1 MQLIK
6 LHNKFKNKK
15 NIIFFSNNE
24 IKLILQLYSIQVAN
38 GIFKDYAIDN
48 ISKQAIFS
56 FYKHTYDKPL
66 FQIEKTVQKKNN
78 YTPEFTVKFKKQIV
92 DKNKS
97 LNILINKLNKKFNT
111 LKLKKIS

>member
-48 ISKQAIFS
+48 ISKLIKALIR
-56 FYKHTYDKPL
+56 
-66 FQIEKTVQKKNN
+66 N
-78 YTPEFTVKFKKQIV
+78 Y
-92 DKNKS
+92 
-97 LNILINKLNKKFNT
+97 LRH
-111 LKLKKIS
+111 